1 MEKKEIFSVVEALKE
16 QHHRVQR
23 QCEEHLQS
31 INENTTEIQALFD
44 YLHEL
49 DLKIEKLAQR
59 VDVVQL
65 SNQQSEKPAIY
76 PLTTIEKHIFLA
88 LYTEGMPITIGEIA
102 EKTGLSAAVIHEQIT
117 TLAQK
122 GIPVLRTVAN
132 NQLFVKLNE
141 EFKEL
146 QARENVVNLSL
157 QSFME

>member
-23 QCEEHLQS
+23 QCEEHLQA
-31 INENTTEIQALFD
+31 INENTAEIQALFD

-59 VDVVQL
+59 LDVVQL
-65 SNQQSEKPAIY
+65 SSQKQEKQPIY
-76 PLTTIEKHIFLA
+76 PLSQVEKNIFLA
-88 LYTEGMPITIGEIA
+88 LYTEELPITLGEVA
-102 EKTGLSAAVIHEQIT
+102 EKTGLSIAVIHEHVT
-117 TLAQK
+117 MLAQK

-132 NQLFVKLNE
+132 NQLFVKLND

-146 QARENVVNLSL
+146 QAKGNVVNLSL